1 MTVFR
6 GALAGQG
13 EAMVLVFAGG
23 VLGAPARYFAEA
35 NLPGADDGFPVSTFV
50 VNVAGAFALGL
61 LLESLV
67 LGGPDAGLRKRARL
81 CIGTGF
87 LGAFTT
93 YSSFAVEIDLLNRTD
108 RLGIAAA
115 YVASSLVV
123 GLLAVALGIWLA
135 HAARR
140 AARDSR

>member
-1 MTVFR
+1 MSVFR

-35 NLPGADDGFPVSTFV
+35 NLPGAENGFPVSTFV
-50 VNVAGAFALGL
+50 VNVVGAFALGL

-67 LGGPDAGLRKRARL
+67 LAGPDAGLRKRARL
-81 CIGTGF
+81 CFGTGF

-108 RLGIAAA
+108 RIGIAAA
-115 YVASSLVV
+115 YAVSSLLV
-123 GLLAVALGIWLA
+123 GLLAVALGSWLA

-140 AARDSR
+140 AVKGSR